1 MTGESGERRS
11 PLSLFPAEKKPGPQ
25 NTGRAALDKGGE
37 MNYTKDAKRR
47 CRQNGL
53 APSKLFQKKVTAW
66 FVRPGRLLLFISL
79 NEQADNSNDQNTDLN
94 QICVCHHCQPPFPE
108 IRGQEAPPDVSRGPT
123 RLPLFGS
130 AKVRIAQTFA
140 KINRFSP
147 FFDPKMQKRTVK
159 GPPGNPAGLC
169 VIERSPPHEAKGD
182 GELRKRTMLS
192 RQTSVRRSR
201 PWWSST
207 PGQ

>member
-79 NEQADNSNDQNTDLN
+79 NEQVTNADEN
-94 QICVCHHCQPPFPE
+94 
-108 IRGQEAPPDVSRGPT
+108 
-123 RLPLFGS
+123 
-130 AKVRIAQTFA
+130 K
-140 KINRFSP
+140 
-147 FFDPKMQKRTVK
+147 QKLK
-159 GPPGNPAGLC
+159 NF
-169 VIERSPPHEAKGD
+169 
-182 GELRKRTMLS
+182 
-192 RQTSVRRSR
+192 
-201 PWWSST
+201 
-207 PGQ
+207 